1 MISHHRTHTSGE
13 SDSVNA
19 ISLRGR
25 HSLPGVLVT
34 CPEELKSTHVAAA
47 FFARNK
53 RSAPHPR
60 RVEHSSGT
68 PSPGVGSHPPPRGN
82 SRRGTERR
90 TATGGLPRSEK
101 AGPSHT
107 RASDKNLGFKNAGH
121 PAVRRAP
128 RRHVDPGGVEGVPHR
143 PAGSRSRRRPA
154 VPEDCREDAQAMPV
168 RRCVSRTA
176 HASRYRQPPNW
187 NPNFPRDARCRNG
200 DGTAH
205 ERPYRCRLR
214 AKRCIRVL

>member
-1 MISHHRTHTSGE
+1 
-13 SDSVNA
+13 
-19 ISLRGR
+19 
-25 HSLPGVLVT
+25 
-34 CPEELKSTHVAAA
+34 
-47 FFARNK
+47 
-53 RSAPHPR
+53 
-60 RVEHSSGT
+60 VEHPSGT
-68 PSPGVGSHPPPRGN
+68 PSPDVGSHPPPRGN

-128 RRHVDPGGVEGVPHR
+128 RRHVDPGGAEGVPHR

-176 HASRYRQPPNW
+176 HASRCRQPPNW
-187 NPNFPRDARCRNG
+187 NPNFPRDARCLNG

-214 AKRCIRVL
+214 AETVHSRISKIYGAVSEPPGARRTLPALATATLDRPAC